1 MYNNSQGEGIGG
13 THTINWETKV
23 VIQKCKSDLLKIQSD
38 QVTPLFNH
46 VDNFLL
52 FQNKENIS

>member
-13 THTINWETKV
+13 THTINWESKA

-52 FQNKENIS
+52 SQN